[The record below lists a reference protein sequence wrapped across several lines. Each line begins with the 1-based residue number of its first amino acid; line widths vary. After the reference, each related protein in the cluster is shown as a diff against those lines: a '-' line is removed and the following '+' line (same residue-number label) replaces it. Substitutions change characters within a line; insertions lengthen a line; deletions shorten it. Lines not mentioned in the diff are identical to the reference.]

1 MNKNIGKIKEQL
13 DELGREYMNAS
24 AAKKQDILVR
34 TADVISPLCGNETKY
49 RKDKSFTI
57 GEMYDS
63 MVDLIFAQG
72 ESVFEKYSKTEKADK
87 RFSGYLLISAENRLT
102 DKYRKEHPVTKPKM
116 SEDDKEERMRFL
128 PLESENTDGETI
140 YFPDIL
146 NNGED
151 MVIKEYEQQEMA
163 LYCLIEFIA
172 LLSHQGIMLSG
183 RKDNESSREFMR
195 LLCTERFTNVCKH
208 ITDNKLHDELKKSE
222 MTLIRS
228 INIDFADHIQMQP
241 CRSIEEFE
249 KIPYKLRKYFGIAQ
263 SSEKE
268 LEVPFDAKVYIT
280 FYEWILHESIS
291 NALISRKRKEFEAL
305 LNSFLSGFIVSV

>member
-72 ESVFEKYSKTEKADK
+72 ESVFEKYSKTEKTDK

-151 MVIKEYEQQEMA
+151 MVIKEYEQ
-163 LYCLIEFIA
+163 
-172 LLSHQGIMLSG
+172 H
-183 RKDNESSREFMR
+183 
-195 LLCTERFTNVCKH
+195 NVCKH